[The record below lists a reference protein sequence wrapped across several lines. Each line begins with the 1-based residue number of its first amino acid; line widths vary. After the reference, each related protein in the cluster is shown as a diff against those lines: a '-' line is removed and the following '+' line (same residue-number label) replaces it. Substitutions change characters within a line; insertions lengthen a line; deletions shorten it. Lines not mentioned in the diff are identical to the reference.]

1 MMLLVSTNAFSAT
14 IGDVILQEG
23 TGVIERKDGDEFSSR
38 IDLDIFSYDTV
49 KTGQGK
55 TAIEFVDDTRVDV
68 TEHSKLIID
77 EFVYD
82 PNTKTGALSL
92 KASLG
97 TVRYASGQIAKNS
110 KQNVKIKTPT
120 ATIGVRGTDF
130 SMTIDEIGSSTIILL
145 PSCDTSGNCYVG
157 EIDVT
162 SDAGQV
168 IMNQAFQATV
178 VETPDSKP
186 MKPVKLE
193 IDENLIGNLLIIS
206 KPREIEEQQTKERL
220 AIIANALDLDFLEFE
235 ELNVDYLEDETE
247 NWATGLDIDF
257 LEQNFLADILEQIN
271 RQLAL
276 QMRNEFDKEK
286 TKTDVTLGKDPETG
300 IILLDEDPDWL
311 WSREDAAGNKIELRL
326 NKEHGYVLNITQQD
340 FEIIDY
346 EIGGPENEITIYQAS
361 SLFMLLILLTLFA
374 FLSFAND
381 VTVTITTTD
390 GGTFNVEQDGEDNN
404 IDYDIESMDEFV
416 INLDQTGNDNNIN
429 IDVDGRTSVGSSM
442 TINQTGNNKSYTGN
456 LY

>member
-1 MMLLVSTNAFSAT
+1 MLVVALMYFSAT

-38 IDLDIFSYDTV
+38 IDLDIFSYDTNRSR
-49 KTGQGK
+49 QNC
-55 TAIEFVDDTRVDV
+55 IEFVDDTRVDV

-220 AIIANALDLDFLEFE
+220 SIIANALDLDFLEFE
-235 ELNVDYLEDETE
+235 ELNVDYLEMK
-247 NWATGLDIDF
+247 L
-257 LEQNFLADILEQIN
+257 
-271 RQLAL
+271 
-276 QMRNEFDKEK
+276 
-286 TKTDVTLGKDPETG
+286 
-300 IILLDEDPDWL
+300 
-311 WSREDAAGNKIELRL
+311 KI
-326 NKEHGYVLNITQQD
+326 GQQD
-340 FEIIDY
+340 
-346 EIGGPENEITIYQAS
+346 
-361 SLFMLLILLTLFA
+361 
-374 FLSFAND
+374 
-381 VTVTITTTD
+381 
-390 GGTFNVEQDGEDNN
+390 
-404 IDYDIESMDEFV
+404 
-416 INLDQTGNDNNIN
+416 
-429 IDVDGRTSVGSSM
+429 
-442 TINQTGNNKSYTGN
+442 
-456 LY
+456 